1 MTKFNKENRTA
12 LETWLKQAT
21 CRLSSASA
29 ARVRTEIQEHYE
41 SARESA
47 ISSGTS
53 AVEADRLAIGSLGD
67 AKTANRQYRKVLLT
81 ASEAR
86 LLREA
91 NWERRVVCS
100 RPLLKWLMRAL
111 PVMALCFAAAAF
123 ASGESDVAR
132 LLLAAGLG
140 MGLLLAAPTLP
151 IYTPFRGRVF
161 RYVKWAGLLAMTGLA
176 FGPAFLEWSWLVAA
190 CMWPLAWNEW
200 MQISLRRKLPV
211 AEWPK
216 QLYL

>member
-1 MTKFNKENRTA
+1 MAKFNMKNGTA
-12 LETWLKQAT
+12 LETWLKRAT
-21 CRLSSASA
+21 CRLSADSA

-41 SARESA
+41 AAREA
-47 ISSGTS
+47 AMSGGTLE
-53 AVEADRLAIGSLGD
+53 VEADRLAVASLGD

-91 NWERRVVCS
+91 KWERQIVCS
-100 RPLLKWLMRAL
+100 RPLLKWLLRAL
-111 PVMALCFAAAAF
+111 PAAALSFAAVAF
-123 ASGESDVAR
+123 ASAQSDMAR
-132 LLLAAGLG
+132 LFLAAGLG

-161 RYVKWAGLLAMTGLA
+161 RYVKWAGLAAAVGLA
-176 FGPAFLEWSWLVAA
+176 FGPSFLEWSWLVAA
-190 CMWPLAWNEW
+190 CIWPLAWTEW

-211 AEWPK
+211 AKWPK

>member
-1 MTKFNKENRTA
+1 VAKFDMKNGTT
-12 LETWLKQAT
+12 LEPWLKQAT
-21 CRLSSASA
+21 YRLSADSA

-47 ISSGTS
+47 ISSGIS
-53 AVEADRLAIGSLGD
+53 AAEADRLAVGSLGD

-91 NWERRVVCS
+91 KWERQVVCS
-100 RPLLKWLMRAL
+100 RPLLKWLLRAL
-111 PVMALCFAAAAF
+111 PAAALSFAAVAF

-132 LLLAAGLG
+132 LLLAGGLG

-151 IYTPFRGRVF
+151 IYTPLRGRVF
-161 RYVKWAGLLAMTGLA
+161 RYVKWAGLVAAMGLA

-216 QLYL
+216 QSYL